1 MTRFRSERID
11 MAVRNATGVADIRVR
26 PMWREWSAD
35 LRIRYDADQ
44 FTLNEVTNLLARVWT
59 AEKVPALDWAFSG
72 LIESQPMPRRISILI
87 HTLAVAIISALAWW
101 HHDPALV
108 LAYVSG
114 ALIEWDMT
122 T

>member
-1 MTRFRSERID
+1 MTRFRSERALGCRSVLVKD
-11 MAVRNATGVADIRVR
+11 GR
-26 PMWREWSAD
+26 
-35 LRIRYDADQ
+35 
-44 FTLNEVTNLLARVWT
+44 T
-59 AEKVPALDWAFSG
+59 AEKVPALDGAFSG

-87 HTLAVAIISALAWW
+87 HTLAVGIISAIAWW

-114 ALIEWDMT
+114 ALIEWEMT